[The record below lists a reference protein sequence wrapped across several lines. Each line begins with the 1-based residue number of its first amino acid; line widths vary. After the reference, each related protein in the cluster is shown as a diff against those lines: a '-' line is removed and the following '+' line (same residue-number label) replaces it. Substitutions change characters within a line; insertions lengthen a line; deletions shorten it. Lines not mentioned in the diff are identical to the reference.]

1 MGKMS
6 PMKIRKKEWT
16 QILPQSL
23 ETVWDFF
30 AQPDNLSKLTPS
42 EVGFEMLSDLN
53 GQVVFPGMIIEHRVR
68 PILGIPLY
76 WVTEIKY
83 VVPHQYF
90 IDEQRFGP
98 YAFWQHQHHFEQTS
112 AGVLMTDRLY
122 YKVPVGILGSIADAV
137 FVGATIDRIF
147 AYRQKSLIEY
157 FQK

>member
-1 MGKMS
+1 
-6 PMKIRKKEWT
+6 MKIRKKEWKQT
-16 QILPQSL
+16 LPQSL

-30 AQPDNLSKLTPS
+30 AQPDNLKKLTPS
-42 EVGFEMLSDLN
+42 EVGFEMLSDLKD
-53 GQVVFPGMIIEHRVR
+53 QVIFPGMIIEHRVR

-76 WVTEIKY
+76 WMTEIKQ
-83 VVPHQYF
+83 VVPYQYF

-122 YKVPVGILGSIADAV
+122 YKAPLGILGTIADAA
-137 FVGATIDRIF
+137 FVEATIDRIF
-147 AYRQKSLIEY
+147 EYRQQALIEY